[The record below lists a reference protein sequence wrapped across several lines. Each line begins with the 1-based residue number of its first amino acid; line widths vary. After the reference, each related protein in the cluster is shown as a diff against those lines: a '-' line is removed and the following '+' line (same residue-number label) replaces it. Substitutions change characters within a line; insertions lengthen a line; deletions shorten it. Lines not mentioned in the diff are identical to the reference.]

1 MADIVCVEPGVDHE
15 RSVVEV
21 NGSDT
26 LVFPHVDS
34 CMSVTLFVPSSTL
47 IGGHAGMMDT
57 TTFEMNAS
65 GLLDAML
72 QRMLRLVGTRK
83 IVRAVFAGN
92 ADPNA
97 AGGENWQVVTQI
109 AKLRRMADNPHLPCP
124 LVNSWET
131 AKGID
136 VFFDNS
142 ELRMKVQL
150 YEFERNRGELGVPA
164 RRAPVLNVP
173 YHAIRKTDVK

>member
-1 MADIVCVEPGVDHE
+1 MADIVCVEPGVDHA
-15 RSVVEV
+15 RVEV

-57 TTFEMNAS
+57 TTYEMNAS
-65 GLLDAML
+65 GLLDAMI

-92 ADPNA
+92 ANPNA
-97 AGGENWQVVTQI
+97 GGGEDWQVVTQI
-109 AKLRRMADNPHLPCP
+109 AKLRRIADNPHLPCP
-124 LVNSWET
+124 TGQFMGDGEGHRRLL
-131 AKGID
+131 
-136 VFFDNS
+136 DNS
-142 ELRMKVQL
+142 ELRTKVQL

-164 RRAPVLNVP
+164 RRAPILNVP